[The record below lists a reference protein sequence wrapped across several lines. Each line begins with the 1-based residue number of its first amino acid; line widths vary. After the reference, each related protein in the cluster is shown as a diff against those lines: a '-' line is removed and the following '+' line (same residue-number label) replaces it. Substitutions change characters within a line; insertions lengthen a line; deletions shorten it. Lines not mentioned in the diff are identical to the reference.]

1 MTTSAHS
8 TDRPLAF
15 WLDADPATDGP
26 DPWSD
31 RDTADTDPAPPPVS
45 GRRYAWIAPERAAL
59 PPPPRS
65 AARLARRTDPCVTP
79 PPGSDRGG
87 DLAGRVTVLPADWA
101 PRRPTGGR
109 DGEEG

>member
-1 MTTSAHS
+1 MSGAHS

-15 WLDADPATDGP
+15 WLAEPDADGP
-26 DPWSD
+26 DPAD
-31 RDTADTDPAPPPVS
+31 DTADTDPAPPPVS

-65 AARLARRTDPCVTP
+65 AVRRVERRTDPCVVP

-87 DLAGRVTVLPADWA
+87 DVGARVTVLPPDWA
-101 PRRPTGGR
+101 RPKGDDTTKGG
-109 DGEEG
+109 